1 LVVVG
6 MQRVH
11 MQRRNIPLALR
22 VLLAL
27 SAIFAVA
34 GVALFF
40 LHAFSYV
47 IALALA
53 AVFALGTLAAKVLE
67 SSRAVRP

>member
-1 LVVVG
+1 
-6 MQRVH
+6 M
-11 MQRRNIPLALR
+11 AFR

-27 SAIFAVA
+27 TVISLVA
-34 GVALFF
+34 GVGLFL

-53 AVFALGTLAAKVLE
+53 AVFALGTVAARVLD